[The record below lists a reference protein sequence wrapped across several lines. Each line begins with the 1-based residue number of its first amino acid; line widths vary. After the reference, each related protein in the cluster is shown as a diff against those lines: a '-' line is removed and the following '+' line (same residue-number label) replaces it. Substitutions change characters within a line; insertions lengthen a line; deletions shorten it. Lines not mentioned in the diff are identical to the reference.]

1 MEEKKLLDIGTQGLP
16 SDGFQNHYFSP
27 NLQQA
32 ELHGKAYKIHKGF
45 QTDSQRCQCC
55 NSHLIQD
62 QFTLFCNIK
71 EFKHNRA
78 AHLYFL
84 QLQQFI
90 FLFCIPCAIFLPY
103 ALYFNSQGD
112 QCEKMKNCIP
122 SYYNKFSIWNQTQDY
137 FELDD
142 FYLQIFYLLT
152 ILLSTIGVYL
162 MLFGN
167 KYKSFLS
174 NSCSRAFLLQS
185 VMTNF
190 VQTEVEFSKQI
201 GTSQNHSYIKVHS
214 LDKFQESIKIQA
226 EGNYLLLHLD
236 NQCHALE
243 KAIFQDKI
251 NPQLIQ
257 QGTIIIFPSEDEKIR
272 FQIENNEIIVP
283 DGVQRYITQNYTKNN
298 WEAILKIFAII
309 IIALVTILSLA
320 LNVYIQ
326 TNYLN
331 TKSTLG
337 QGNFLTIL
345 FQILLYLQM
354 HISSMIAKRLLH
366 HNNYQQIYFTCQ
378 VIGFKNINR
387 LFYPTSNQ
395 EAYLQENGIIDNL
408 IVLCYLNI
416 LLPNLITIFDF
427 KYLSKQLNKLYMRR
441 YQKTKL
447 AQIEINK
454 LFEARQLSFEQK
466 QYNVFQICLIG
477 QIFIIDLPLIAP
489 IIIIALCTIY
499 WIDKFIFVKNC
510 IPFQN
515 SWGDD
520 NAVEIQKQ
528 QFLLFY
534 IMYCLQNFFFFDNPI
549 LIFGMLGYVIFFKI
563 LMGRN
568 LDKTVFQ
575 NKQIIKTEK
584 LKEYASQYDPV
595 HTFGETQHIKH
606 QYLFHTFKILK
617 QHLQKKFRTVR
628 TQIEDFSD

>member
-1 MEEKKLLDIGTQGLP
+1 MEEKNLLDIGTQALP
-16 SDGFQNHYFSP
+16 TDGFQKHYFSP

-32 ELHGKAYKIHKGF
+32 KLHGVQFFLIKESF
-45 QTDSQRCQCC
+45 QIDSQRCQCC

-62 QFTLFCNIK
+62 YFNLFCNIK

-78 AHLYFL
+78 AYLYFL

-90 FLFCIPCAIFLPY
+90 FLFCISSVIFLPY

-137 FELDD
+137 FQLDD
-142 FYLQIFYLLT
+142 FYLQTFYLLT
-152 ILLSTIGVYL
+152 IFLSSIGVYL
-162 MLFGN
+162 MIFGN
-167 KYKSFLS
+167 QYKSFLS
-174 NSCSRAFLLQS
+174 NSYSRAVLLQS
-185 VMTNF
+185 VMTNC
-190 VQTEVEFSKQI
+190 VQNKEMETL
-201 GTSQNHSYIKVHS
+201 QNHSYIKVHS
-214 LDKFQESIKIQA
+214 LDKFQESIQVQA
-226 EGNYLLLHLD
+226 EGNYVFLNLD
-236 NQCHALE
+236 NQCHVLE
-243 KAIFQDKI
+243 KAIFQEKI

-257 QGTIIIFPSEDEKIR
+257 QGTIIIFPSENEKIC
-272 FQIENNEIIVP
+272 FQTENTEIIVP
-283 DGVQRYITQNYTKNN
+283 DGVQSYITQNHAKTI
-298 WEAILKIFAII
+298 WEAILKIFAIVI
-309 IIALVTILSLA
+309 SALVTILSLA

-326 TNYLN
+326 ANYLN
-331 TKSTLG
+331 SKSTLG
-337 QGNFLTIL
+337 EGNFLKIL

-366 HNNYQQIYFTCQ
+366 HNNYQQIYFTFQ

-387 LFYPTSNQ
+387 LFYPTTNQ

-427 KYLSKQLNKLYMRR
+427 KYLSKQFNKLYMRR
-441 YQKTKL
+441 YQKNNL

-454 LFEARQLSFEQK
+454 FFEARQLSFEQK

-520 NAVEIQKQ
+520 NALEIQKQ

-534 IMYCLQNFFFFDNPI
+534 IMYCLQNFFFFNNPI
-549 LIFGMLGYVIFFKI
+549 LIFGMLGYIILFKV
-563 LMGRN
+563 LMTRK
-568 LDKTVFQ
+568 LEKKIFQ
-575 NKQIIKTEK
+575 NKQIIKPEK

-595 HTFGETQHIKH
+595 HTLDETQHIKH
-606 QYLFHTFKILK
+606 QYLFNTFKILK
-617 QHLQKKFRTVR
+617 KHLQKKCRTVR
-628 TQIEDFSD
+628 TQIQDLSD